1 MMKYIF
7 LILIT
12 TLINITGNGQQQINN
27 NYQSSSIDSAIFYF
41 NKAKTPNG
49 IDSLAFKRG
58 LDIIG
63 NIAVDDNAIKR
74 IQNTSKE
81 FIGIENARF
90 YNKIEIAL
98 YNSTVSSQQYYK
110 AIDIGKAIISRYQAT
125 QNADER
131 NLFLG
136 MLSDMRI
143 PFRLSDKLED
153 GFDYYTEQLKVY
165 LQKNDSIAISVCYYV
180 HGGFYATK
188 GLNDLSI
195 YYYKKSILYLN
206 ENDTVDSNAHE
217 LYSSGRSAWV
227 NNTAVVAKIC
237 NDLGDYHNAI
247 LYSRAALKFGAKN
260 EFVNP
265 HRSYVNKNIAYAKIM
280 LNELDSVIYYLNIAI
295 AEAKSSKQQVANCY
309 LVKGVYYMHTNQL
322 DSSEFYLNQC
332 NNLIEENN
340 MPANSTDGKLVPN
353 YYRALCKIKQNRFKD
368 AADLL
373 ITEISRLGNLRQ
385 ELINEY
391 SLLVEVYLKLG
402 DVKNAAET
410 FARCN
415 TLREQLEADERSNR
429 KISFESEQKIAE
441 AENTITNLETEKH
454 VASLTRNYLV
464 GIVSLLLVIAL
475 FIYNRFRVKR
485 SANIKLEEKNK
496 IILLEKANVEKE
508 KVRAENALT
517 DLNSAQKQLVKSEK
531 MAAFGVMA
539 SRVSHEILNPLNFV
553 NNFSELAQETV
564 TDVINSDSKEDK
576 KENADILISNLQK
589 INEHGKRATVIV
601 KQLQKHSSEGTA
613 QEFFENEH

>member
-1 MMKYIF
+1 MKYIF

-58 LDIIG
+58 LDIIA

-90 YNKIEIAL
+90 YNRIEIAL
-98 YNSTVSSQQYYK
+98 YNAIVSSQQYYK

-165 LQKNDSIAISVCYYV
+165 LQKNDSIAISICYYV

-195 YYYKKSILYLN
+195 YNYKKSILYLN

-227 NNTAVVAKIC
+227 NNTSVVAKIY

-260 EFVNP
+260 EIVNP
-265 HRSYVNKNIAYAKIM
+265 HRSYVHKNIAYAKIM

-309 LVKGVYYMHTNQL
+309 LVKGIYYLHTNQL

-332 NNLIEENN
+332 N
-340 MPANSTDGKLVPN
+340 SLV
-353 YYRALCKIKQNRFKD
+353 
-368 AADLL
+368 
-373 ITEISRLGNLRQ
+373 
-385 ELINEY
+385 
-391 SLLVEVYLKLG
+391 
-402 DVKNAAET
+402 
-410 FARCN
+410 
-415 TLREQLEADERSNR
+415 
-429 KISFESEQKIAE
+429 
-441 AENTITNLETEKH
+441 
-454 VASLTRNYLV
+454 
-464 GIVSLLLVIAL
+464 
-475 FIYNRFRVKR
+475 
-485 SANIKLEEKNK
+485 
-496 IILLEKANVEKE
+496 
-508 KVRAENALT
+508 
-517 DLNSAQKQLVKSEK
+517 
-531 MAAFGVMA
+531 
-539 SRVSHEILNPLNFV
+539 
-553 NNFSELAQETV
+553 
-564 TDVINSDSKEDK
+564 
-576 KENADILISNLQK
+576 
-589 INEHGKRATVIV
+589 
-601 KQLQKHSSEGTA
+601 
-613 QEFFENEH
+613 